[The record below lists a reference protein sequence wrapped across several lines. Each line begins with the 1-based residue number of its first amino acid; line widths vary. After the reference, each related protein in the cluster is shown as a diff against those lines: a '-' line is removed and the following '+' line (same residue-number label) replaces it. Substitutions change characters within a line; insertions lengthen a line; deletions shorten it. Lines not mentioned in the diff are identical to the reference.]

1 MIDHAYLRAVSMGND
16 DFTTFL
22 DEIDNS
28 FCRRFDGH
36 HLFGEGVS
44 QGVSSEGDDDALLFF
59 ES

>member
-44 QGVSSEGDDDALLFF
+44 QGVSSEGDDDALLF
-59 ES
+59 